1 MRTTAG
7 VAATPTAV
15 FLNGTGTTM
24 REPAVQRI
32 EDQEQCIDRLERS
45 THEHVDTL
53 GWSV

>member
-15 FLNGTGTTM
+15 FLIGTGTTM
-24 REPAVQRI
+24 REAAVQRI
-32 EDQEQCIDRLERS
+32 EDLEQCIDRLERS
-45 THEHVDTL
+45 TREHVDTL

>member
-7 VAATPTAV
+7 VAAMATAV
-15 FLNGTGTTM
+15 FLIGTGTTM
-24 REPAVQRI
+24 REAAVQRI
-32 EDQEQCIDRLERS
+32 DDLKQCIERLERS